1 MVVKNICL
9 FIFIV
14 ILYACQQ
21 PENSYFIVP
30 QPNQIEHKIGKFK
43 LSDGVQMA
51 VPFSD
56 EKMKNVVLQFK
67 EQILKTSGI
76 DIPIVDID
84 MHKEVHGVIFVKC
97 DTLSDES
104 YVVDVGKNLVKVEA
118 SSAIG
123 TFYAI
128 QTLYQLL
135 PIEVYGNSL
144 IDSVEWE
151 MPCVRIYDSPCFS
164 YRGVLLD
171 VSRHFMPVPVVKQFI
186 DLMAQS
192 KLNRLQW
199 HLTDD
204 QGWRIEIKKY
214 PKLTT
219 IGSVRRATM
228 VGWDEKLKDGK
239 EHRGFYTQEEAK
251 DIVRY
256 AAERGITIIPEI
268 ELPGHSMAAL
278 AAYSELSC
286 KLEQKYEVGETWGV
300 YKQVY
305 CPKESTF
312 SFLEDVFT
320 ELFSIFPSEY
330 YHIGGDEC
338 PKDSWKK
345 CLFCQSLIKEQGLQD
360 EYELQSYFIK
370 RVEAF
375 LNTNGK
381 KVLGWDEICQGGLVP
396 NASVTVRNGEATC
409 CEVVSQG
416 HQAVVTYAYLDYF
429 QEPEET
435 SSDLCAPGG
444 FLFLDQV
451 YEYEPIPVSLSAA
464 ERKYIKGVQA
474 CLWTEYIAT
483 PERLI
488 RQAYPRIFAFSEV
501 AWTRPKL
508 KDTTS
513 FYKRLPI
520 ALKRLNIQ
528 GFKEYVAK

>member
-1 MVVKNICL
+1 MKNIYL
-9 FIFIV
+9 LLIIIV
-14 ILYACQQ
+14 TLSCQQ
-21 PENSYFIVP
+21 QENTYSLMP
-30 QPNQIEHKIGKFK
+30 QPYQVKHKFGKFK
-43 LSDGVQMA
+43 LSSEFQIA

-56 EKMKNVVLQFK
+56 ESMKSVVSRFK
-67 EQILKTSGI
+67 EQIFKTSGI
-76 DIPIVDID
+76 DIPLVDINKC
-84 MHKEVHGVIFVKC
+84 KEACGIIFMNC
-97 DTLSDES
+97 DTLSDEA
-104 YVVDVGKNLVKVEA
+104 YVVDVEKNLVKVEA
-118 SSAIG
+118 SSAVG
-123 TFYAI
+123 VFYAI

-135 PIEVYGNSL
+135 PVEIYGNAMV
-144 IDSVEWE
+144 DSVEWE
-151 MPCVRIYDSPCFS
+151 IPCVRIYDTPCFS

-219 IGSVRRATM
+219 IGSIRKETM
-228 VGWDEKLKDGK
+228 IGWDENLKDGI

-251 DIVRY
+251 NIVRY
-256 AAERGITIIPEI
+256 AAERGITIVPEI

-278 AAYSELSC
+278 AAYPELSC
-286 KLEQKYEVGETWGV
+286 NLEQEYKVGETWGI

-305 CPKESTF
+305 CPKDFTF

-320 ELFSIFPSEY
+320 ELFSIFPGEY

-338 PKDSWKK
+338 PKDSWTK
-345 CLFCQSLIKEQGLQD
+345 CLFCQSLIKKLNLLD
-360 EYELQSYFIK
+360 EHELQSYFVK
-370 RVEAF
+370 RIEAF
-375 LNTNGK
+375 LNANGK
-381 KVLGWDEICQGGLVP
+381 KIIGWDEICQGGLPP

-409 CEVVSQG
+409 RKVVSEG
-416 HQAVVTYAYLDYF
+416 HPVVVTYAYLDYF
-429 QEPEET
+429 QEPEES

-451 YEYEPIPVSLSAA
+451 YEYEPIPVNLSNM
-464 ERKYIKGVQA
+464 ERTCIKGVQA

-488 RQAYPRIFAFSEV
+488 RQAYPRLFAFSEV
-501 AWTRPKL
+501 AWTRSEQ
-508 KDTTS
+508 KDIAS
-513 FYKRLPI
+513 FYHRLPV

-528 GFKEYVAK
+528 GFKEYVVNSL